1 MTIRFIF
8 FLSPL
13 LFMLASCGNEP
24 AKTPATTDVNATL
37 TASYTALATD
47 YCTCSADLIAL
58 NKKAKHLAAHPDEI
72 KNVDE
77 MSELLLQSEQLSQK
91 QIDCQNA
98 LEEKYKTKIADNT
111 GVLNAIKTAC
121 PDLAEFIE
129 NAKKT
134 DE

>member
-1 MTIRFIF
+1 MTIRFTF
-8 FLSPL
+8 FLSL
-13 LFMLASCGNEP
+13 LFFMLLSCGNES
-24 AKTPATTDVNATL
+24 AKVPQVTDANATL
-37 TASYTALATD
+37 TASYAALATD
-47 YCTCSADLIAL
+47 YCTCSAELIAL

-91 QIDCQNA
+91 QIDCQNT
-98 LEEKYKTKIADNT
+98 LEEKYKTKIADNS